1 MINEVSVLSISVQDS
16 FEDDKSKILMILCA
30 SPDPKE
36 IHKTIS
42 TLEYGAKA
50 KCIVRGSL
58 TPTRDKTGAEDS
70 SSAVIL
76 GSRLAAMDEFIL
88 KLQRE
93 NKLREKEKIEA
104 HKELM
109 KKEEEVSALRARLK
123 LLEGRDSGVNEEE
136 ISLKVKERTQTV
148 KCELEKKL
156 EECQRMANER
166 ILQQQQEVE
175 MLRLRLEEIEVMLR
189 SGDGNNRESI
199 SKDNDVC
206 GIAKRLFGIYAN
218 EDPGMVKSMDLDMDD
233 QSEVKFVG
241 GVIHQSDNNGIQ
253 AVNQPNLNNL
263 NTVLDN
269 GIFAPK
275 FGDKFSLSTVF
286 EEEEVEEE
294 EELKQ
299 NVGDEEEKEM
309 IEEKRILVDGSTPNT
324 NVGSFTYLEGEDD
337 FNKGRSE
344 EDGPVSL
351 GLTNASPNDKDSV
364 SSRRLRIQNIFTLC
378 GNHRE
383 LSQHIRTP
391 IPSRKR
397 SENIDPQLYSEMMTV
412 GDDSIVKPFSKE
424 IKEVQK
430 FVPAT
435 EVCYDLLAY

>member
-1 MINEVSVLSISVQDS
+1 
-16 FEDDKSKILMILCA
+16 MILCA

-36 IHKTIS
+36 IHKTIC

-50 KCIVRGSL
+50 KCIVRGPL
-58 TPTRDKTGAEDS
+58 TPTKDKIGAEDS

-123 LLEGRDSGVNEEE
+123 LLEERGPGINEEE
-136 ISLKVKERTQTV
+136 INVKVKERTQIV
-148 KCELEKKL
+148 KCELERKL

-175 MLRLRLEEIEVMLR
+175 MLRLRLEEIEFELR
-189 SGDGNNRESI
+189 TGDGNNRESI
-199 SKDNDVC
+199 SKENDVC
-206 GIAKRLFGIYAN
+206 GIAKRLLGIYAN

-233 QSEVKFVG
+233 QSELKFVG
-241 GVIHQSDNNGIQ
+241 GVIHQNDESGIQ
-253 AVNQPNLNNL
+253 AVNQPNLNTL
-263 NTVLDN
+263 NTVLEN

-275 FGDKFSLSTVF
+275 FGDKVSLSTVF
-286 EEEEVEEE
+286 EEEEEE
-294 EELKQ
+294 Q
-299 NVGDEEEKEM
+299 NMEDEEEEKEV

-324 NVGSFTYLEGEDD
+324 NIESLAYLKGEDD
-337 FNKGRSE
+337 YYKGRSE
-344 EDGPVSL
+344 DRLVDL
-351 GLTNASPNDKDSV
+351 DS
-364 SSRRLRIQNIFTLC
+364 SKRLKRIQNIFSLC

-383 LSQHIRTP
+383 LSHHIR
-391 IPSRKR
+391 KQ
-397 SENIDPQLYSEMMTV
+397 SENIDPKSYPEMVTA
-412 GDDSIVKPFSKE
+412 GDDTILKPFSKE
-424 IKEVQK
+424 ISEVQK
-430 FVPAT
+430 FVPAA
-435 EVCYDLLAY
+435 EVCYASCLLNLHALLWLSNS